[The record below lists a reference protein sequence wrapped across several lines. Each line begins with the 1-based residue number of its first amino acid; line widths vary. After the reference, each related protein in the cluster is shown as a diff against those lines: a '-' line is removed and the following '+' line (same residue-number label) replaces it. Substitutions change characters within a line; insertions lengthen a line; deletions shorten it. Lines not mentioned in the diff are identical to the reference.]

1 MLIINIL
8 VTGQQ
13 NKDQES
19 SQLTEKINY
28 YANDSVV
35 IDLENKNYQKM
46 NNFCIQLIRDCT
58 KRKTFFGE
66 RNPYFQDF
74 LYHILNRRM

>member
-13 NKDQES
+13 NKNQES
-19 SQLTEKINY
+19 SQLIEKINY

-35 IDLENKNYQKM
+35 IDLENKKTFLY
-46 NNFCIQLIRDCT
+46 NNFQ
-58 KRKTFFGE
+58 
-66 RNPYFQDF
+66 F
-74 LYHILNRRM
+74 LFIHIISYWFTEQFK

>member
-35 IDLENKNYQKM
+35 IDLENKKTFLSKENS
-46 NNFCIQLIRDCT
+46 
-58 KRKTFFGE
+58 KRK
-66 RNPYFQDF
+66 Y
-74 LYHILNRRM
+74 I